1 MDIKIINGKP
11 TVVKNNFVLGR
22 FDSQAQAQQA
32 VSEVEPLL
40 KVKGIG
46 VITMMITVIKR
57 NGGK

>member
-22 FDSQAQAQQA
+22 FDNQAQAQQA
-32 VSEVEPLL
+32 VSEVEPMLTGDARKL
-40 KVKGIG
+40 PRILE
-46 VITMMITVIKR
+46 VIKK